1 MDYILA
7 DEHLIINL
15 KEKFNIEALNQP
27 NEKKLVELRKKLYE
41 STTTN
46 ESLVRAGEV
55 TGSFKTPS
63 SLINFIFLS

>member
-1 MDYILA
+1 MDYIHA
-7 DEHLIINL
+7 DEHLITNL

-55 TGSFKTPS
+55 TGSFKNPS